1 MSNSIP
7 NGWGVKNLI
16 DCSVNG
22 ISNGVFRD
30 PKTVG
35 EGYKLINVFEM
46 YQGFGVDVNLT
57 ERLPLSDKEFQK
69 NKVNFGDVFF
79 TRSSLKLEGIAYC
92 NINLSH
98 DDDIT
103 YEGHLMRVVPDRNFV
118 EPEYLARFCLSDE
131 ARIFFMSSAKHSSMT
146 TISQSDIAPLKVLLP
161 PLPEQQKIAAI
172 LTSVDDVI
180 ESTQKQI
187 NKLKDLKTGMMQ
199 ELLTKGIGHSEFKD
213 SPVGRIPKAWE
224 VLNLGQVTIA
234 KGMQTGPFGSQL
246 HSHEYV
252 ENGIPVV
259 MPKDM
264 KDQKIVS
271 KTIAKITQEKADELG
286 RHKLIKGDILF
297 SRRGDVGRCVLVKP
311 ENEGWVC
318 GTGCL
323 KARLGDRIIP
333 EYFICYLT
341 LTNVVEWLINNS
353 VGQTML
359 NLNTSILS
367 ELPVPVPTL
376 EEQRLIANSMDALI
390 NSIDNKERKLEQ
402 LNSTKKALMQ
412 DLLTGKV
419 RVKVN

>member
-1 MSNSIP
+1 MSNSVP

-69 NKVNFGDVFF
+69 NKVNYGDVFF

-180 ESTQKQI
+180 ESTQAQI

-199 ELLTKGIGHSEFKD
+199 ELLTKGIGHTEFKD
-213 SPVGRIPKAWE
+213 SPVGRIPKAW
-224 VLNLGQVTIA
+224 QVKKLAELVKPNKPITYGIV
-234 KGMQTGPFGSQL
+234 QTGE
-246 HSHEYV
+246 HI
-252 ENGIPVV
+252 ENGIPCVRVV
-259 MPKDM
+259 DLM
-264 KDQKIVS
+264 KEDLTTENMI
-271 KTIAKITQEKADELG
+271 KTSLDISNQFKRTVLEY
-286 RHKLIKGDILF
+286 GDIMFAL
-297 SRRGDVGRCVLVKP
+297 RGEIGHVRIASENLVGA
-311 ENEGWVC
+311 N
-318 GTGCL
+318 
-323 KARLGDRIIP
+323 
-333 EYFICYLT
+333 LT
-341 LTNVVEWLINNS
+341 RGVALIS
-353 VGQTML
+353 PAE
-359 NLNTSILS
+359 SILNEYLLWVIRS
-367 ELPVPVPTL
+367 GGVRENILDRVNGSALQEIPLGNLREVDIPVP
-376 EEQRLIANSMDALI
+376 E
-390 NSIDNKERKLEQ
+390 KLEQ
-402 LNSTKKALMQ
+402 EKIVNALNSIEDRLNVHLSKLSSQQNVKKALMQ